1 MTNVLDRLFGL
12 AGQVAVVT
20 GASRGIGAAVAETLA
35 AAGATV
41 VGVARSAQPDIAPPA
56 GVSYERC
63 DILDAAAFAT
73 VCERAFARHGRLD
86 ILVNNAGI
94 FKPIKTEAD
103 RLAAFDAM
111 IDANLRAAYACAIA
125 ASDLMKRP
133 GTGPGATKSAPGG
146 AIVNVTSIGGVRGF
160 AGMPGYA
167 ASKGGLEQLARA
179 LAMDLGPF
187 NIRVNNIAPGYILT
201 DMNKHTL
208 TTDTAGRERRLAR
221 LILKRHGETW
231 EVAAAALFLCS
242 AAGAYLTGDTLHVD
256 GGWAWQG
263 MS

>member
-1 MTNVLDRLFGL
+1 MSGALEKLFGL
-12 AGQVAVVT
+12 TGQVALVT
-20 GASRGIGAAVAETLA
+20 GASRGIGAAIAETLA

-41 VGVARSAQPDIAPPA
+41 IGVGRSAAPDATPSR

-63 DILDAAAFAT
+63 DILESAAFAA
-73 VCERAFARHGRLD
+73 VCRRAFDRHGRLD

-103 RLAAFDAM
+103 RLPAFDAM

-125 ASDLMKRP
+125 ASDLMKR
-133 GTGPGATKSAPGG
+133 TGPAKTEPGG
-146 AIVNVTSIGGVRGF
+146 AIVNITSIGGVRGF

-167 ASKGGLEQLARA
+167 AAKGGLEQLSRA

-208 TTDTAGRERRLAR
+208 TTDAAGRERRLAR

>member
-1 MTNVLDRLFGL
+1 MNATLDHLFGL
-12 AGQVAVVT
+12 AGQVAIVT
-20 GASRGIGAAVAETLA
+20 GASRGIGAAIAETLA

-41 VGVARSAQPDIAPPA
+41 IGVGRSPRPDAPMPA
-56 GVSYERC
+56 GVSYECC
-63 DILDAAAFAT
+63 DITNAPSFAILCEEAFAH
-73 VCERAFARHGRLD
+73 HGRLD
-86 ILVNNAGI
+86 ILINNAGI
-94 FKPIKTEAD
+94 FRPIKTEAD
-103 RLAAFDAM
+103 RLPAFDAM
-111 IDANLRAAYACAIA
+111 IDANLRAAYACAVA
-125 ASDLMKRP
+125 ASDQMKRA
-133 GTGPGATKSAPGG
+133 GTGPGAAKTTPGG
-146 AIVNVTSIGGVRGF
+146 AIVNITSIGGVRGF

-167 ASKGGLEQLARA
+167 AAKGGLEQLARA

-208 TTDTAGRERRLAR
+208 TSDPAGRERRLSR

-242 AAGAYLTGDTLHVD
+242 AAAAYLTGDTLHVD

-263 MS
+263 MG